1 MTDQTISRCMGC
13 GIHLQSEDETKPGYV
28 PRSALHKEGV
38 ICQRCFRIKHYN
50 EVADVHLTDDDFRKI
65 LHEIGMSKALVVNIV
80 DIFDFNGSLIPGL
93 HRYIGSNPLL
103 LVGNKIDLLPKQV
116 NLRRMKHWLNVRAH
130 EWGLKPVDIVLVS
143 GRTGT
148 NIPELVEK
156 MDLLRKGNNVYIVG
170 ATNVGKSTVINRL
183 LKDFGEGNEIE
194 ITTSRFPGTTLD
206 MIEIPLDERSFLYDT
221 PGVINSHQLIHQLS
235 PDELKAVIPS
245 KQVNPKVY
253 QLKPQ
258 QTLFLG
264 GFVRIDFVQGDPQPF
279 VVYVSND
286 IPVHRTKL
294 EKAEQLYAEHAGEML
309 SPPNKET
316 LNKIGKLQKHT
327 FSIQK
332 GGKKD
337 IVISGFGWVTTNGS
351 PAKIEVQAPKGTS
364 VLVRDSLI

>member
-1 MTDQTISRCMGC
+1 MIEQSISRCMGC
-13 GIHLQSEDETKPGYV
+13 GSTLQSEDESKPGYV
-28 PRSALHKEGV
+28 PKSALHKEGV

-65 LHEIGMSKALVVNIV
+65 LHEIGSTKALVVNIV

-93 HRYIGSNPLL
+93 HRYIGKNPLL
-103 LVGNKIDLLPKQV
+103 LVANKVDLLPKNV
-116 NLRRMKHWLNVRAH
+116 NLRRMKHWMKVRAH
-130 EWGLKPVDIVLVS
+130 EWGLKPVDVVLVS
-143 GRTGT
+143 GRTGA
-148 NIPELVEK
+148 NIQELVDK
-156 MDLLRKGNNVYIVG
+156 MDELRNGNNVYIVG

-183 LKDFGEGNEIE
+183 LKDYGESNGVE

-206 MIEIPLDERSFLYDT
+206 LIEIPLDERSFLYDT
-221 PGVINSHQLIHQLS
+221 PGVINSHQLVHQLS
-235 PDELKAVIPS
+235 PQELKSVIPA

-253 QLKPQ
+253 QLKPE

-264 GFVRIDFVQGDPQPF
+264 GFVRIDFVQGEAQPF

-294 EKAEQLYAEHAGEML
+294 EKADQLYVEHAGEML
-309 SPPNKET
+309 SPPSKET
-316 LNKIGKLQKHT
+316 LSKIGKLQKHA

-337 IVISGFGWVTTNGS
+337 IVISGFGWITTNGA
-351 PAKIEVQAPKGTS
+351 PAKIEVHAPKGTS